1 MRTPPAC
8 AVIAFLLAALPAC
21 ERENRRFK
29 NIAAASQRSE
39 GKVLSDLR
47 PGVVPDKRSDMGGS
61 PYQGNAWAVNEG
73 KRLYAWFNC
82 TGCHAH
88 GGGSIGPP
96 LMDEKWIYG
105 KEPENIFAS
114 IVEGRPNG
122 MPSFR
127 GKIPD
132 DQVWQLVAYVQ
143 SLAGVITTDVAP
155 GRDDSMSYKRSEQLE
170 PKKEPKPGPPRQP

>member
-1 MRTPPAC
+1 MRSAIL
-8 AVIAFLLAALPAC
+8 ALALVVLLAGC
-21 ERENRRFK
+21 ERESRRFK
-29 NIAAASQRSE
+29 DIAAASQRSE

-47 PGVVPDKRSDMGGS
+47 PGVLPGKDAAAHS
-61 PYQGNAWAVNEG
+61 PYQGNAWAVSEG

-105 KEPENIFAS
+105 KEPANIFAS

-143 SLAGVITTDVAP
+143 SLGGLTTTDVTS
-155 GRDDSMSYKRSEQLE
+155 GRDDSMSYKRNEQLE
-170 PKKEPKPGPPRQP
+170 PKKEPKAGPSAQP

>member
-1 MRTPPAC
+1 MR
-8 AVIAFLLAALPAC
+8 IASLIALASVVAGC

-29 NIAAASQRSE
+29 DIAAASGRAQ

-47 PGVVPDKRSDMGGS
+47 PGVLPDKDVPKERS
-61 PYQGNAWAVNEG
+61 PYQGNAWAVSEG
-73 KRLYAWFNC
+73 KRLYEWFNC

-88 GGGSIGPP
+88 GGGAIGPP
-96 LMDEKWIYG
+96 LMDAKWIYG
-105 KEPENIFAS
+105 KEPANIFAS

-143 SLAGVITTDVAP
+143 SLAGLTTTDVAS
-155 GRDDSMSYKRSEQLE
+155 GRNDSMSYKRNEQLE
-170 PKKEPKPGPPRQP
+170 PKKEPKPGPSPQP